1 MKPRLPDERWA
12 GVVGKSEIRNPK
24 RFLGNS
30 VAVATL
36 LGINAKA
43 PRRKGA
49 RGDVTESGVCDF
61 SPEPR
66 FGGRSSTTPT
76 STVQNGTARRST
88 AGKILLRAFAVLSP
102 SFVAFGEASREGQQT
117 AEMRRTPSGSDRSA
131 SLRSSRLC
139 GLPGSTLWLRLRRAM
154 PSRRGVKS
162 ELNSPGYG
170 IAGAPFR
177 ISDFAF
183 RISFGFRFSGF
194 GFPPLP

>member
-1 MKPRLPDERWA
+1 MKTRLPDERWG
-12 GVVGKSEIRNPK
+12 GVGRKSEIRNPK

-30 VAVATL
+30 VAEATL

-43 PRRKGA
+43 QRRKDA
-49 RGDVTESGVCDF
+49 RGNVTGSGVCDR
-61 SPEPR
+61 SQEPR

-76 STVQNGTARRST
+76 STGQSGAARRST
-88 AGKILLRAFAVLSP
+88 AVKIPLRAFAVLSP

-154 PSRRGVKS
+154 CWRLGVKS
-162 ELNSPGYG
+162 KLNSPGHG

-183 RISFGFRFSGF
+183 RTSFGFRFSVF
-194 GFPPLP
+194 GFPALP